1 MLYSH
6 FHSLFSWNEGNIVD
20 SNLCAPLFH
29 CYSMNEEELKALSF
43 SISYWSNEELETRID
58 SFLASVFKSL
68 DNEATRKRA
77 LLIIQQL
84 NERLS
89 KYSVGKEDLSCRIDS
104 PSSAKIDHSSHEL
117 VHFDSPIQFFCS
129 VSAFASFSCRLLDKC
144 ILTIQRNEVLE
155 CISSFLGIMREGRFP
170 LQPVITLCSCDL

>member
-6 FHSLFSWNEGNIVD
+6 FHSMFSWNEGNIVD

>member
-1 MLYSH
+1 M
-6 FHSLFSWNEGNIVD
+6 D

-29 CYSMNEEELKALSF
+29 FYSMNEEELKALSF
-43 SISYWSNEELETRID
+43 SISYWSNEELETRVD

-104 PSSAKIDHSSHEL
+104 PSSAKIDHSSHEI
-117 VHFDSPIQFFCS
+117 VHFNSAIQLFRS
-129 VSAFASFSCRLLDKC
+129 VSVFVPFSCRLLDKC
-144 ILTIQRNEVLE
+144 ILTIQRSEVLE
-155 CISSFLGIMREGRFP
+155 CISSILGIMREGRFP
-170 LQPVITLCSCDL
+170 LQPVTTLCPCDL

>member
-104 PSSAKIDHSSHEL
+104 PSSAKIDHSSHEI
-117 VHFDSPIQFFCS
+117 VHFDSPIQFFRS

>member
-1 MLYSH
+1 M
-6 FHSLFSWNEGNIVD
+6 D

-43 SISYWSNEELETRID
+43 SISYWSNEELETRVD

-104 PSSAKIDHSSHEL
+104 PSSAKIDHSSHEI
-117 VHFDSPIQFFCS
+117 VHIDSAIQFSSHSHVDSWINASSLSSEVKYSSAYHPFL
-129 VSAFASFSCRLLDKC
+129 VS
-144 ILTIQRNEVLE
+144 
-155 CISSFLGIMREGRFP
+155 
-170 LQPVITLCSCDL
+170 

>member
-1 MLYSH
+1 M
-6 FHSLFSWNEGNIVD
+6 D

-29 CYSMNEEELKALSF
+29 SYSMNEEELKALSF
-43 SISYWSNEELETRID
+43 SISYWSNEELETRVD

-104 PSSAKIDHSSHEL
+104 PSSAKIDHSSHEI
-117 VHFDSPIQFFCS
+117 VHIDSAIQFFRS
-129 VSAFASFSCRLLDKC
+129 VSVFVPFSCRLLDKC
-144 ILTIQRNEVLE
+144 ILTIQRDEVLE
-155 CISSFLGIMREGRFP
+155 CVSSILGIMREGRFP
-170 LQPVITLCSCDL
+170 LQPVIVLCLYDF